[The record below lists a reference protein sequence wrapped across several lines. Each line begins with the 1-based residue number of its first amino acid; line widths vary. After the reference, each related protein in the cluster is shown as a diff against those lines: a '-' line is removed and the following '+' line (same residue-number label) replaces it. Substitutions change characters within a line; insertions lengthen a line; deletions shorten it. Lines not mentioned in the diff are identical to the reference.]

1 MADTTCV
8 AALILA
14 AGVSSRFGANKLLLP
29 FGRASVVRA
38 SATSALGSRARP
50 VVVITGY
57 EQFAV
62 TRALDGLPVSFAYN
76 PVYQTGEMLSSIK
89 VGLNW
94 LLQHNP
100 PPHAALIAL
109 ADQPL
114 IPSPVFDRLIA
125 AFERGCGDVIAP
137 RFRHDGPRGHPVL
150 IARRLWPDVLALPA
164 GANVRDLLAA
174 RLEVVT
180 HLVVNTDAV
189 LRDVDTPEAYQ
200 EALRC
205 LMTKPSSS

>member
-1 MADTTCV
+1 MANATRV

-29 FGRASVVRA
+29 FGQTSVVRA
-38 SATSALGSRARP
+38 STTNALGSRARP
-50 VVVITGY
+50 VAVVTGH
-57 EQFAV
+57 EQPAIA
-62 TRALDGLPVSFAYN
+62 RALDSLPVSFVHNPAY
-76 PVYQTGEMLSSIK
+76 QAGEMLSSIK
-89 VGLNW
+89 VGLEW
-94 LLQHNP
+94 LSQRSAP
-100 PPHAALIAL
+100 PNAALIAL

-114 IPSPVFDRLIA
+114 IPSPVFDRLLA

-150 IARRLWPDVLALPA
+150 IARRLWPAVLALPA

-174 RLEVVT
+174 QPEAVT
-180 HLVVNTDAV
+180 HLIVNTDAV

-200 EALRC
+200 EAVQC
-205 LMTKPSSS
+205 LTMRPSNF